1 MIVPARICVV
11 GASGCGKTTL
21 ARQLAA
27 KLQIPYICN
36 DELLWQPNWVIRSKA
51 EFHTLVDAATS
62 QPSWVIDGNLGGD
75 SADELIRSRMTAVIW
90 LNYPRHVILHRIL
103 RRTIKRV
110 AMREILFAGNVEGF
124 RQSFMSR
131 DSVIVWSMK
140 TYTRLQTR
148 YGALFERLRNSPVR
162 LIRHATQRETDR
174 WLRTVRA
181 DDLAPR
187 SDVQVVP
194 QLPIE

>member
-1 MIVPARICVV
+1 VPARICVV